1 MIGTITIDVC
11 ENGKVYLNA
20 KRHRDDDVTA
30 HKELYKDQFGEILAF
45 VSEQIEKV
53 QE

>member
-20 KRHRDDDVTA
+20 KQHKDDKIIA
-30 HKELYKDQFGEILAF
+30 HKELYNDQFGEILAF